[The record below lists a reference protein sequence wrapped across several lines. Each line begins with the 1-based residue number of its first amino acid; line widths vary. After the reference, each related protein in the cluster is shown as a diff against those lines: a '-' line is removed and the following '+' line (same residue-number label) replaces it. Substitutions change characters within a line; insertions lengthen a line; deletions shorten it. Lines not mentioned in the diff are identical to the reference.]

1 MPFNPLTGR
10 WDRIQPGW
18 VGGSTWDQP
27 TYGDDPDWAAE
38 TMQPG
43 PLAQPGKEYWSTLT
57 PQEDWQRMMVD
68 LPADPRWRRGFESMY
83 PRLSGRYLLER
94 PSMGA
99 GDSPTSFA
107 QFLGDVGTD
116 PYYRSGNIPADMPT
130 LRDRAER
137 AARMAMM
144 PEYATTGLID
154 PVSQAYYGTFGGG
167 SEQAITNQMAVAQ
180 LMARQRAGG
189 GVFRGGLGDAIGRA
203 VYSMAR
209 ARQASGAPETSFL
222 DWYLK
227 QTG

>member
-10 WDRIQPGW
+10 WDRTQEGW
-18 VGGSTWDQP
+18 AGGDTWDQP
-27 TYGDDPDWAAE
+27 RYEDPTWTAANME
-38 TMQPG
+38 SSPM
-43 PLAQPGKEYWSTLT
+43 AAAREEYWSTRT

-99 GDSPTSFA
+99 GESPTSFA
-107 QFLGDVGTD
+107 QFLGDVGTS
-116 PYYRSGNIPADMPT
+116 PYYRSGNIQADMPT
-130 LRDRAER
+130 LRERAER

-144 PEYATTGLID
+144 PEYATTELTD
-154 PVSQAYYGTFGGG
+154 PEQQAYYGTFGGG

-189 GVFRGGLGDAIGRA
+189 GVYRGGLGSAIGRA
-203 VYSMAR
+203 ISSMAR

-222 DWYLK
+222 DWYLG